1 MEPRATFSDAARRLG
16 VVSAIGVTILC
27 PAYAAVLV
35 AGLLSLPTPQDPI
48 GEPVF
53 GILEIL
59 ILFLAPLMLML
70 AASIHAWADERSKI
84 FGVMSLAF
92 MSLMAVLTC
101 SIHFVVLTIS
111 RDPAIAAMESAQV
124 LLAFKWPS
132 IVYALDIL
140 AWDVLFALSAVF
152 AAPVFGGS
160 RLGTWIRR
168 LLFTSGVL
176 AFAGLTGVVQ
186 GDMQLRNIGILGY
199 VLVYPVAAALVA
211 LLFVRAKPCQPIQ
224 P

>member
-1 MEPRATFSDAARRLG
+1 
-16 VVSAIGVTILC
+16 
-27 PAYAAVLV
+27 
-35 AGLLSLPTPQDPI
+35 
-48 GEPVF
+48 
-53 GILEIL
+53 
-59 ILFLAPLMLML
+59 
-70 AASIHAWADERSKI
+70 
-84 FGVMSLAF
+84 MSLAF

-199 VLVYPVAAALVA
+199 VVVYPVAAALVA